1 MEPFFKY
8 YIAAWVTGCVIAL
21 AIVWR
26 NPKQFAITTRAYR
39 RFLFVPWKLA
49 TFAVAAIGLTVVAP
63 YTGDPTWDYID
74 AAFMSVLTFFGAPW
88 VIGVLYLS
96 AKRKLLLPQL
106 YVALCLWMFST
117 SWSYDLYLLLRDGK
131 YTELWLI
138 NIPTSSIL
146 YISAGLLWNLDW
158 RKGRGA
164 TFAFMEK
171 KWLVAST
178 AFKRIFWFALPFMVI
193 AAVAVIYFLV

>member
-1 MEPFFKY
+1 MEPLFNY
-8 YIAAWVTGCVIAL
+8 YIAAWVTACVIAL

-26 NPKQFAITTRAYR
+26 NPKQFTITTRAYR
-39 RFLFVPWKLA
+39 QFLFVPWKIA
-49 TFAVAAIGLTVVAP
+49 TFAVAAIGLTVIAP

-74 AAFMSVLTFFGAPW
+74 AAFMSVLTFLGAPW

-96 AKRKLLLPQL
+96 AKRKLPLPQL
-106 YVALCLWMFST
+106 YVALCLWMFSA

-131 YTELWLI
+131 YTELWLL

-158 RKGRGA
+158 RKGHGA

-171 KWLVAST
+171 KWLVAPT
-178 AFKRIFWFALPFMVI
+178 GFKRVFWFALPLMVI
-193 AAVAVIYFLV
+193 AAVAVIYFLA

>member
-8 YIAAWVTGCVIAL
+8 YIAAWVTACVVAV

-26 NPKQFAITTRAYR
+26 HPKQFAITTRAYR
-39 RFLFVPWKLA
+39 QFLFVPWKLA

-63 YTGDPTWDYID
+63 YTGDPTWDYFD
-74 AAFMSVLTFFGAPW
+74 AAFMSVLTFLGAPW

-96 AKRKLLLPQL
+96 AKRKLPLPQL
-106 YVALCLWMFST
+106 YVALCLWMFSA

-131 YTELWLI
+131 YTELWFV
-138 NIPTSSIL
+138 NIFASSIL
-146 YISAGLLWNLDW
+146 YLSAGLLWNLDR
-158 RKGRGA
+158 RKGRGV

-171 KWLVAST
+171 KWLVA
-178 AFKRIFWFALPFMVI
+178 AAGLNRIFWFALPFMVI
-193 AAVAVIYFLV
+193 AASAVLYFLI